1 MNIAL
6 LALGTELTRGEAL
19 NGNGRVMAEEL
30 SAIGRD
36 VHEILCVDDDTA
48 RIVEA
53 LRRLGEQYDFVIA
66 TGGLGPTTDDLTR
79 EAVARLL
86 GTEVVTDPESLRK
99 LEERLRARGRE
110 LTVTNSKM
118 AQLPAAA
125 KVVMN
130 PAGSAIGFEV
140 KIGRARCWFLPG
152 VPAEALAMFRQSIVP
167 VLLATGGPCTRQR
180 ILRTVDIAESAA
192 GERLAGLEE
201 KLGITLGY
209 RVHAA
214 ELEVKVLATGAEPS
228 AVEATVAR
236 GVAAVRERLGR
247 HVFSEGATTLAQVV
261 AELLHRQRRTLA
273 LAESCTGGVAA
284 AELTAIPGISEVFLG
299 SVVAYHNAVKEA
311 LLGVPPL
318 ELETFG
324 AVSEPVA
331 KSMAE
336 GARRRLGAEVALSFT
351 GIAGPEGGTPDK
363 PVGLVHYALATPGE
377 TLARSQ
383 VFFGARPEVQRRA
396 VAAGLELLRG
406 WLLEREGGSA

>member
-1 MNIAL
+1 
-6 LALGTELTRGEAL
+6 
-19 NGNGRVMAEEL
+19 
-30 SAIGRD
+30 
-36 VHEILCVDDDTA
+36 
-48 RIVEA
+48 
-53 LRRLGEQYDFVIA
+53 
-66 TGGLGPTTDDLTR
+66 
-79 EAVARLL
+79 
-86 GTEVVTDPESLRK
+86 
-99 LEERLRARGRE
+99 
-110 LTVTNSKM
+110 
-118 AQLPAAA
+118 
-125 KVVMN
+125 
-130 PAGSAIGFEV
+130 
-140 KIGRARCWFLPG
+140 
-152 VPAEALAMFRQSIVP
+152 MFRQSIVP